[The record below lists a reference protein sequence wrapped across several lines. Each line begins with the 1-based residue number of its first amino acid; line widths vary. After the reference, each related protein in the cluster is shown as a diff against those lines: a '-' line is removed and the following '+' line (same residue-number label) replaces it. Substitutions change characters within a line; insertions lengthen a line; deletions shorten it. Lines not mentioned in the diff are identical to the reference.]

1 MRPLEAWLD
10 DLIGAEKEALR
21 ELETEEKARTFKT
34 LSDDEVAA
42 FQPAIVSVERIV
54 RRVRHPK
61 FGVGEVLKEID
72 SGAKLEVLFAGEDK
86 PRTLMASFLSGVD

>member
-1 MRPLEAWLD
+1 
-10 DLIGAEKEALR
+10 
-21 ELETEEKARTFKT
+21 
-34 LSDDEVAA
+34 
-42 FQPAIVSVERIV
+42 V

-86 PRTLMASFLSGVD
+86 PRTLMASFLNAVD